1 MRREERQTL
10 ILDILYNKER
20 VEVDRLAAKFNVS
33 QETIRRDLTAL
44 AERGLL
50 RKVHGGAV
58 RFQTAQEDTFTLRSQ
73 VNHAAKARVGRYTA
87 RFINDG
93 DSLFLNAGTTTAVFA
108 EQLGEK
114 EELTIVTN
122 CARIADTLWNY
133 ERGHKIFLL
142 GGLYNGTDTE
152 TNGSLL
158 LNQIQNFRVDHA
170 VLTIGAISK
179 QGGLMEYRVEAA
191 EIVRAMIQNAQR
203 VIAIADSAK
212 LDRSALFKIGDLH
225 VIDRL
230 VTDVLPSNQLTEALL
245 EDGVE
250 LHVPDVIVESQTT

>member
-20 VEVDRLAAKFNVS
+20 VEVDRLSTEFGVS

-73 VNHAAKARVGRYTA
+73 VNHAAKVHVGRYA
-87 RFINDG
+87 AGFINNG
-93 DSLFLNAGTTTAVFA
+93 DSLLLNAGTTTAVFA

-114 EELTIVTN
+114 ESLTIITN

-152 TNGSLL
+152 TNGTPV
-158 LNQIQNFRVDHA
+158 LNQINQFRVDHA
-170 VLTIGAISK
+170 VLTIGAISAE
-179 QGGLMEYRVEAA
+179 GGLMEYRVEAA
-191 EIVRAMIQNAQR
+191 DIVRAMIQHAHNA
-203 VIAIADSAK
+203 IAIADSTK
-212 LDRSALFKIGDLH
+212 LDRSALFKIGDLG

-230 VTDVLPSNQLTEALL
+230 VTDSLPSNELTEMLL
-245 EDGVE
+245 ESDVE
-250 LHVPDVIVESQTT
+250 LHVPDILLEE